1 MDYMNDLTSESIT
14 DGLET
19 GFIGQRVLYYPSLN
33 STMEA
38 ARREAGEG
46 AAEGTIIVADEQTAG
61 KGRLKR
67 VWLTPGGNIAM
78 SVILY
83 PDIKY
88 LSSII
93 MMASLAVVHSIETVT
108 GLKSKI
114 KWPNDVLINN
124 RKVCGILIEND
135 VRGNKLNYTVIG
147 IGINVNLKLGDFPEI
162 SQTATSLV
170 DELGK
175 EVSRLELIRS
185 LLVELEKL
193 YTVLQTGRSVYE
205 EWRDNLITLG
215 RKVRLDTGETV
226 HEGTAES
233 VNRDGS
239 LMLRS
244 LNGNTIR
251 VVAGDVNLKE

>member
-1 MDYMNDLTSESIT
+1 MQDLSAESIT
-14 DGLET
+14 DGLKTE
-19 GFIGQRVLYYPSLN
+19 FIGQRVLYYPSLS

-38 ARREAGEG
+38 ARREAEQM
-46 AAEGTIIVADEQTAG
+46 APEGTIIVAGEQTAG

-67 VWLTPGGNIAM
+67 VWLTPGGNIAV

-83 PDIKY
+83 PDIIF

-93 MMASLAVVHSIETVT
+93 MMASLAVTHSIETVT
-108 GLKSKI
+108 GLRAQI

-135 VRGNKLNYTVIG
+135 IRGNKLNYTVTG
-147 IGINVNLKLGDFPEI
+147 IGINVNLKLGDFPEL

-175 EVSRLELIRS
+175 MVSRPELLRS

-193 YTVLQTGRSVYE
+193 YTVLRKGGSLYE

-215 RKVRLDTGETV
+215 RKVRLDTGVTIY
-226 HEGTAES
+226 EGIAES

-239 LMLRS
+239 LMLRD
-244 LNGNTIR
+244 LNGEIIR